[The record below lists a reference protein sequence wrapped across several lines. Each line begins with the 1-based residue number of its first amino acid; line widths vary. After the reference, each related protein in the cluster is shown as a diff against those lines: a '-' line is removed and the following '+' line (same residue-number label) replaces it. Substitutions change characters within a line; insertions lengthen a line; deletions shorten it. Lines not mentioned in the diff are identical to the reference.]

1 MSFYPQK
8 AIHSKL
14 PASPLEP
21 QNINHE
27 NKGFKLPIP
36 LRFIDASPILHLHGD
51 ILRETIIQS
60 THPLAPSL
68 VRCNFSGSQL
78 EPRTSQRL
86 FGRVSVFN
94 TVEARDESH
103 GIIRHIPEQFVGG
116 LVFPM
121 MDALMASPFLP

>member
-1 MSFYPQK
+1 M
-8 AIHSKL
+8 
-14 PASPLEP
+14 
-21 QNINHE
+21 
-27 NKGFKLPIP
+27 
-36 LRFIDASPILHLHGD
+36 
-51 ILRETIIQS
+51 
-60 THPLAPSL
+60 
-68 VRCNFSGSQL
+68 

-121 MDALMASPFLP
+121 MDALMASPFLPTLFWLLIGERHFVSCQGLQSVQVHNTSIKRLTSIRLRKPMLRMRSQQMK